1 MTALEVPRL
10 TADGLLLRPWE
21 LADLPLVREASA
33 DPYIP
38 LITTVPP
45 VWSRAAGEAFV
56 RRQWAR
62 AQSGA
67 GYPFVIARTSDA
79 RPLGTIGLWLRD
91 LPEGRATLGYW
102 LAPHARGNGTAARAL
117 AALTAWA
124 TTELRVPRLQL
135 LVEPWN
141 EPSARTAERAG
152 FVREGV
158 LRGWQEVGGVRRD
171 MVMYG
176 RVAGPR
182 AGGAAGSQSAGS
194 S

>member
-152 FVREGV
+152 FVREGCC
-158 LRGWQEVGGVRRD
+158 GG
-171 MVMYG
+171 G
-176 RVAGPR
+176 RKWAGC
-182 AGGAAGSQSAGS
+182 GGTW
-194 S
+194 

>member
-1 MTALEVPRL
+1 MNALEVPRL
-10 TADGLLLRPWE
+10 RADGLLLRAWE

-45 VWSRAAGEAFV
+45 VWSRAEGEAFV

-62 AQSGA
+62 AQTGA
-67 GYPFVIARTSDA
+67 GYPFVITRTADA

-102 LAPHARGNGTAARAL
+102 LSPQARGNGTAARAL
-117 AALTAWA
+117 TTVTTWA

-141 EPSARTAERAG
+141 EASARTAERAG
-152 FVREGV
+152 FTREGV
-158 LRGWQEVGGVRRD
+158 LRAWQEVGGVRRD

-176 RVAGPR
+176 RVAEPSSGS
-182 AGGAAGSQSAGS
+182 GAAQAEGS

>member
-10 TADGLLLRPWE
+10 RADGLLLRPWE
-21 LADLPLVREASA
+21 PADLPLVREASA

-38 LITTVPP
+38 LISTVPP
-45 VWSRAAGEAFV
+45 VWSEAEGEAFL

-67 GYPFVIARTSDA
+67 GYPFVITRTSDA
-79 RPLGTIGLWLRD
+79 RPLGTIGLWLHD
-91 LPEGRATLGYW
+91 LPEGRANIGYW
-102 LAPHARGNGTAARAL
+102 LSPTARGNGTATRAL
-117 AALTAWA
+117 TTLTTWALT
-124 TTELRVPRLQL
+124 TLHVPRLQL

-141 EPSARTAERAG
+141 TASARTAEHAG

-158 LRGWQEVGGVRRD
+158 LRGWQEIGGVRRD

-176 RVAGPR
+176 RVAGD
-182 AGGAAGSQSAGS
+182 AEG
-194 S
+194 